1 MHACARSRL
10 LDPSYSQSAPA
21 LLSMG
26 MSSPARCSAM
36 TLLVPP
42 TRSQPTNTPA
52 QRVFRGHRCQRQSR
66 AYWQAPSPSP
76 GPGGPCPARARPRSR
91 PGCSA
96 ATSRRRPCCSCSPW
110 TPPPRALTPASPRGP
125 LAVAA
130 SGCCLADCCD
140 ARKVLGFVS
149 LGMAGWM
156 WFLVLC
162 WACRHGLPFIGCWE
176 IFARSHVPTCCVD
189 Y

>member
-1 MHACARSRL
+1 MMHALETYCAFTIVILSLGHKKTAIHARTLFYIDLLFVLAMSLSIMYAIYEGKKSNRCMHACARSRL
-10 LDPSYSQSAPA
+10 LDPSYSQSALA

-26 MSSPARCSAM
+26 TSSPARCRAM

-96 ATSRRRPCCSCSPW
+96 ATSRRRPCCSCSP
-110 TPPPRALTPASPRGP
+110 
-125 LAVAA
+125 
-130 SGCCLADCCD
+130 
-140 ARKVLGFVS
+140 
-149 LGMAGWM
+149 
-156 WFLVLC
+156 
-162 WACRHGLPFIGCWE
+162 
-176 IFARSHVPTCCVD
+176 
-189 Y
+189 